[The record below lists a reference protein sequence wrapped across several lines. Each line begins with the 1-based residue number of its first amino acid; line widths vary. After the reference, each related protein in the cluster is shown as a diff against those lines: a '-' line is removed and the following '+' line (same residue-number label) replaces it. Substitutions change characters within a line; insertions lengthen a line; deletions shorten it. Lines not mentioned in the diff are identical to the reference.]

1 MTAATWACTYAGGRR
16 MRSSEARGGALAW
29 FVPAPAGV
37 ALPNSDSIG
46 LVRMPR

>member
-1 MTAATWACTYAGGRR
+1 MTAATWACTYAGRASDASSRR
-16 MRSSEARGGALAW
+16 VGGALAW

-37 ALPNSDSIG
+37 ALPNSDGIG